1 MGMNE
6 SSGLV
11 AALVA
16 GILLGAI
23 FFGGLW
29 WTVRERLS
37 SKRVALWFLGSLLL
51 RMSVTL
57 AGFYVVSGHHWERFL
72 LCLLGFTMA
81 RGLVRRLTRPSGA
94 NRPPQALEG
103 THAP

>member
-1 MGMNE
+1 MTE
-6 SSGLV
+6 SLSLV

-16 GILLGAI
+16 GIVLGAM

-29 WTVRERLS
+29 WTVREGLS

-57 AGFYVVSGHHWERFL
+57 AGFYVVSGAHWERFL

-81 RGLVRRLTRPSGA
+81 RWVVRWLTRPSGE
-94 NRPPQALEG
+94 NQSPPVLEG
-103 THAP
+103 SHAP